1 MSICSVNGHIFCKL
15 VLVAE
20 AMSLVADLAMP
31 VEINVV
37 SWGRLHA
44 MCYPLTCDSI
54 FLGVIY
60 VMLWPAPPP
69 RYAYQ
74 HGQYSL
80 MVVIL
85 PVWTPW
91 SDSALCSVYHQLP
104 EGLETSMWNIMER
117 GAESAAVSLSCSLV
131 STSAAKSKVRIC
143 LQQFPPV
150 SAEQALAEDKWLLL
164 SSAASLAYGE
174 KDCVWVLFLS
184 PQRGKKWFLRSV
196 CSVSKPVLWH
206 STQSW
211 LFVLGFTTATVYPT
225 S

>member
-60 VMLWPAPPP
+60 VMLWPAAPP

-91 SDSALCSVYHQLP
+91 SDSALCSVYLPAARRVGDVYVKHHGEGCWVSSCFSFLLSCLHQCSQKQGEDLSP
-104 EGLETSMWNIMER
+104 
-117 GAESAAVSLSCSLV
+117 AVSSCECRAGSCW
-131 STSAAKSKVRIC
+131 R
-143 LQQFPPV
+143 QM
-150 SAEQALAEDKWLLL
+150 ALAL
-164 SSAASLAYGE
+164 
-174 KDCVWVLFLS
+174 
-184 PQRGKKWFLRSV
+184 
-196 CSVSKPVLWH
+196 
-206 STQSW
+206 
-211 LFVLGFTTATVYPT
+211 
-225 S
+225 